1 MPAIGMPA
9 SQSARTQD
17 DLVKELTLAA
27 ANEVH
32 VGDTPEQV
40 TAFLKRHK
48 FRHTHYDRGNHSLAG
63 LALYDG
69 TGHMTDPDHYSFNLG
84 ITFAFDERDRLRDYN
99 VSAEK
104 LKTTVPTLLD
114 EDQESEADEEAPENI
129 TSQFVSPD
137 KSCNIAYEGAPDHG
151 DGAFYNVTS
160 GRKTLVLKEYFR
172 LGPDVRWAS
181 NSIAELFF
189 SEGSPAYHSYYYD
202 CAAHRVSPSY
212 FQSIA
217 FSPKERLVAT
227 LENEAI
233 VFYKLFADKE
243 FYRAKLADVDM
254 MDYFDCDASA
264 VFESAG
270 VLHLKI
276 SRHRCKRGTDIDLK
290 ISLPTR

>member
-1 MPAIGMPA
+1 MNKSHILAVIALACMPAIGMSA

-17 DLVKELTLAA
+17 DLMKELTLVA

-63 LALYDG
+63 LALYDS
-69 TGHMTDPDHYSFNLG
+69 TGYMTDPGHYSFDLS

-99 VSAEK
+99 ISAER

-114 EDQESEADEEAPENI
+114 EDQDSEADEEAPENI

-137 KSCNIAYEGAPDHG
+137 KSCHIAYEGAPDHG
-151 DGAFYNVTS
+151 DGAFYKVTS
-160 GRKTLVLKEYFR
+160 GGKTLVLKEYFR

-189 SEGSPAYHSYYYD
+189 SEGSLAYHSYYYD

-233 VFYKLFADKE
+233 VFYRLFADKE
-243 FYRAKLADVDM
+243 FYLRM
-254 MDYFDCDASA
+254 S
-264 VFESAG
+264 
-270 VLHLKI
+270 I
-276 SRHRCKRGTDIDLK
+276 
-290 ISLPTR
+290 